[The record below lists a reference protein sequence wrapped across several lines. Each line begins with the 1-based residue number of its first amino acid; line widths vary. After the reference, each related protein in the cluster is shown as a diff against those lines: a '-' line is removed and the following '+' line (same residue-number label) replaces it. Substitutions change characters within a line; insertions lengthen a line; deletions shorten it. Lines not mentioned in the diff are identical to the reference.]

1 MKITIIAA
9 AAAISLSV
17 GSAYAC
23 EDRAGSAAEHP
34 VHPHIRRGCPGVRA
48 KSPARCSDDRSAR
61 QAVDPALCD
70 RFGPGH
76 VAVRAEPE

>member
-23 EDRAGSAAEHP
+23 EDSAGSAT
-34 VHPHIRRGCPGVRA
+34 V
-48 KSPARCSDDRSAR
+48 SA
-61 QAVDPALCD
+61 QPD
-70 RFGPGH
+70 
-76 VAVRAEPE
+76 